1 MNAVAAVQLFM
12 SRLANDRIQMYRINS
27 AHVIMLFNNS
37 ANSPLHLEGKLCHE
51 KWCKPLQGRCRPIS
65 YATLPSLSMK
75 AAFSAATVA
84 PPTRSRW
91 TASVKAKLNTGD
103 CSGNPGLCSY
113 ATGPRLLRN
122 CIGLI

>member
-1 MNAVAAVQLFM
+1 M
-12 SRLANDRIQMYRINS
+12 
-27 AHVIMLFNNS
+27 
-37 ANSPLHLEGKLCHE
+37 CHE
-51 KWCKPLQGRCRPIS
+51 KWYKPLQGRCRPIS

-84 PPTRSRW
+84 PPTRLWRHHSATLRSRW